1 MSDAESAA
9 LTRLWFRCDEVMSL
23 AEHAMACRP
32 HLTGAQVLA
41 GQGLTPGLR
50 VHHAA
55 GTAVLSSNGTP
66 TWHDAMGAVRRA
78 TALTWQRTGQRNR
91 PAHARD
97 AFLPLHPAPAG
108 GPPMIDLMRA
118 ARHRRQHWMA
128 ITVNRVRGHLI
139 GPDAV
144 TFTDHR
150 DQPPPADAIWAPATV
165 TSPYLADHTY
175 PALIARDYHI
185 AATPPAR
192 FDHGTVEQMVA
203 DLQTVWACP
212 DRNRDPM
219 PGEYPVLH
227 FDGDVLIAYDTYDD
241 VDEIDDTYAF
251 DAPGALAGAGL
262 AETDRYRPDRDGFYA
277 VGAFLWSW
285 HRTDARMPLAARL
298 RLTSTALTLRL
309 RARSRRGR

>member
-1 MSDAESAA
+1 MSDVESATS
-9 LTRLWFRCDEVMSL
+9 TRLWFRCDEVLPL

-41 GQGLTPGLR
+41 GQSLIPGLL
-50 VHHAA
+50 VHHTA

-66 TWHDAMGAVRRA
+66 PWHDAVGVVHRA
-78 TALTWQRTGQRNR
+78 TALNWQRTGQLRL

-97 AFLPLHPAPAG
+97 AFLPLDRSPAG
-108 GPPMIDLMRA
+108 GRPMIDLMRA
-118 ARHRRQHWMA
+118 AQHRRHHWMA

-150 DQPPPADAIWAPATV
+150 AEPPPTDALWTPATV

-175 PALIARDYHI
+175 PALTARNYRI
-185 AATPPAR
+185 GGTLPAR
-192 FDHGTVEQMVA
+192 FDRGTVERMVA

-227 FDGDVLIAYDTYDD
+227 VVGDVLIAYDTYDD
-241 VDEIDDTYAF
+241 IDDI
-251 DAPGALAGAGL
+251 DDIDVPGAPAGVGL
-262 AETDRYRPDRDGFYA
+262 AEIDRYLPDRDGFYP

-285 HRTDARMPLAARL
+285 HRTGASMPFAARL
-298 RLTSTALTLRL
+298 RLTRTALTLRL
-309 RARSRRGR
+309 RARYRRAR